1 MKTIT
6 ALIILTIS
14 TTGFAQTN
22 TFKKIINPAAVVQ
35 KLNTASKNTKT
46 IDSDFKQFKHLDI
59 LENDIEST
67 GHFSFRA
74 TDKVRWEYLQP
85 YSYLIVMNGSNMWI
99 NDGSKTKKYDTK
111 SNQMFKEIND
121 LMVGMLQG
129 KILKSDKF
137 TVEFF
142 ENKKQILAKLKP
154 KFGEMQEFL
163 SEMQLFFDK
172 KDYTVAKIKML
183 ETSGDFTL
191 IEFYNRK
198 MNIEIQNSKFIV
210 R

>member
-6 ALIILTIS
+6 TLIILTIS

-22 TFKKIINPAAVVQ
+22 TFKKIINSATVIQ

-154 KFGEMQEFL
+154 KSGEMQEFL
-163 SEMQLFFDK
+163 SEMQLYFDK

-183 ETSGDFTL
+183 ENSEDYTL

-198 MNIEIQNSKFIV
+198 MNIDIPNSQFIV
-210 R
+210 K